1 VKRTGHPRKVDP
13 RSSRWFAARAV
24 LLAVLLAGLLSV
36 DVAEVLGQN
45 VNTPPPTT
53 FVNTALGGFILG
65 YDIDPNGNVGVLS
78 EALALSDGKANVAT
92 EFFDQ
97 TTGQITKILAQQND
111 TLNDFVTQ
119 GVFGNGI
126 GLIEFEKAKGIFVGK
141 RFYRTIN
148 PLSGEQITGTWTPPL
163 NNSQLIMGIAEAQ
176 AGSNTALLVSENIN
190 TFVLSTDIAKNTFG
204 SPIQLTN
211 PVFANTPV
219 IAVNPLTNHAI
230 VAATQ
235 GGLFG
240 TPMFADV
247 DLTSGQVSEFNGLG
261 FGLVNGIAID
271 PVNNIAVTTTET
283 DFSIEFYDL
292 ATHTGFLVPLQ
303 GATNQAQS
311 GSAVDFDPVHDLF
324 FIGQEFSSIFPTG
337 SSIHIYDE
345 QGNFIKGINNLSLPA
360 SPAHMALNPSR
371 RAGYVIV
378 TPSLNQLQAFTY

>member
-1 VKRTGHPRKVDP
+1 MKRTGHTRKVYP
-13 RSSRWFAARAV
+13 TFSHWFAAPAV
-24 LLAVLLAGLLSV
+24 LLAVFLAGLLSV
-36 DVAEVLGQN
+36 DVPAVLGQT

-111 TLNDFVTQ
+111 TLNDFVTL

-141 RFYRTIN
+141 RFYRTIS

-163 NNSQLIMGIAEAQ
+163 TNSQLIMGIAEAQ
-176 AGSNTALLVSENIN
+176 AGSNTALLVSENFN

-211 PVFANTPV
+211 PVFGNTPV

-247 DLTSGQVSEFNGLG
+247 DLTSGQVSEFTGLG

-292 ATHTGFLVPLQ
+292 ATHTGFLVPLR
-303 GATNQAQS
+303 GATSQAQS
-311 GSAVDFDPVHDLF
+311 GSAVDFDPVHNLF